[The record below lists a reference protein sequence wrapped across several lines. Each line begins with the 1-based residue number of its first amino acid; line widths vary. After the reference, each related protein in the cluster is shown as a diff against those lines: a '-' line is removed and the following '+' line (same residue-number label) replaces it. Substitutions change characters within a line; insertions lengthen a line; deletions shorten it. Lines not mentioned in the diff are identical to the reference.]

1 MSTKNALPAT
11 SQVNKPNPSREG
23 NMLPVEQQTQ
33 LVKTYLPENHL
44 PEVRKMVTPEQVLAH
59 GDTCTAILAKQVGS
73 KRIEALIKLYLVRLN
88 ELLDL
93 KRPLSEM
100 AIDEIAATL
109 MTGAYR
115 NLSLTDIAFVLQQAA
130 RGVYGEMYE
139 SLNVTKVLR
148 WFEAYFE
155 ERTAAAER
163 MSEAERS
170 RHNSMLNHYRSSE
183 QDDGFADFKKAY
195 ETTQLKQRATP
206 HKAQG
211 GQNKPKAGK

>member
-11 SQVNKPNPSREG
+11 LQGSRL
-23 NMLPVEQQTQ
+23 LPVEQQTQ
-33 LVKTYLPENHL
+33 LIKDYLPENHL
-44 PEVRKMVTPEQVLAH
+44 PEVRKMIKPEQVLAA
-59 GDTCTAILAKQVGS
+59 GDTCTGLLI
-73 KRIEALIKLYLVRLN
+73 KRVEPRRVEALIKLYIVRLN

-109 MTGAYR
+109 LTGAYR
-115 NLSLTDIAFVLQQAA
+115 NLSLTDIAFVLQQAV

-139 SLNVTKVLR
+139 SLNVTKVMR
-148 WFEAYFE
+148 WFDTYFE

-170 RHNSMLNHYRSSE
+170 RHNSLLSHYRSSE
-183 QDDGFADFKKAY
+183 QSKDDGFAAFKKQYDTA
-195 ETTQLKQRATP
+195 QLKQRANP
-206 HKAQG
+206 
-211 GQNKPKAGK
+211 PEP

>member
-1 MSTKNALPAT
+1 M
-11 SQVNKPNPSREG
+11 
-23 NMLPVEQQTQ
+23 PVEQQTE

-44 PEVRKMVTPEQVLAH
+44 PEVRNMTAVSQVLAK
-59 GDTCTAILAKQVGS
+59 GDTCTALLAKQVGT
-73 KRIEALIKLYLVRLN
+73 KRIEALVKLYLVRLN

-109 MTGAYR
+109 MTGLYR

-139 SLNVTKVLR
+139 SLNVTKVMR
-148 WFEAYFE
+148 WFDAYFE
-155 ERTAAAER
+155 ERVAAAER

-170 RHNSMLNHYRSSE
+170 KHNSLMGRDRSSE
-183 QDDGFADFKKAY
+183 QAQEDGFSAFKKDY
-195 ETTQLKQRATP
+195 EIAQLKQRATQR
-206 HKAQG
+206 KAQG

>member
-1 MSTKNALPAT
+1 M
-11 SQVNKPNPSREG
+11 
-23 NMLPVEQQTQ
+23 PVEQQTQ
-33 LVKTYLPENHL
+33 LVRSYLPENHL
-44 PEVRKMVTPEQVLAH
+44 PEVRKMTAVAQVLAK
-59 GDTCTAILAKQVGS
+59 GDTCTALLAKQVGT
-73 KRIEALIKLYLVRLN
+73 KRIEALVKLYLVRLN

-139 SLNVTKVLR
+139 SLNVTKVMR
-148 WFEAYFE
+148 WFDAYFD
-155 ERTAAAER
+155 ERIATAER

-170 RHNSMLNHYRSSE
+170 RHNSMLNRYRSSE
-183 QDDGFADFKKAY
+183 QDEQDPGFAAFKKSY
-195 ETTQLKQRATP
+195 ETAQLKQRATQR
-206 HKAQG
+206 KATASAAKKQRE
-211 GQNKPKAGK
+211 K